1 MAAVLDPEWQTP
13 AMEPG
18 VVLAI
23 VIVCVVLLAARQ
35 WAATRAANG
44 DPRVGWVF
52 AVPLLLGSLVVA
64 WTGATVAAY
73 NLPAGLAILA
83 VAAVTILLL
92 ARAMR
97 GVIQASIVNG
107 QSGDMPEPWLD
118 YLVWTMIGAP
128 LVLAALLVV
137 MAVANRLSGR

>member
-35 WAATRAANG
+35 GAARRAANG
-44 DPRVGWVF
+44 DPRVGWVV